1 LGGWRNPA
9 LEASYQRYVFEH
21 TFWCD
26 ATWGL
31 LDTVFLVAGGMLKG
45 LGQQV
50 VAMGWGDAL
59 AARQQEVLLVVGQM
73 LPWLAL
79 LAVRPWL
86 AQGRRWVGP

>member
-1 LGGWRNPA
+1 LRGGWDAA
-9 LEASYQRYVFEH
+9 LETSYQRYVYDH

-45 LGQQV
+45 LGQQA
-50 VAMGWGDAL
+50 VALGWGAAL
-59 AARQQEVLLVVGQM
+59 AARQQEVVLVVSQM
-73 LPWLAL
+73 LPWLVL

-86 AQGRRWVGP
+86 AQGRR